1 MQNHALQIL
10 SLRLARLERGTLQMM
25 KLTRRQMAHMAAFG
39 TSTAALAGAQ
49 SQVKSAPEGES
60 AKGGRPKKS
69 SGMTGT
75 EGVTKM
81 VAEFAVRT
89 RYEDIPANVIELGKK
104 SILDALGLA
113 LVGPVDDSGKIVKAY
128 LEEMKFGNHESTV
141 IGTSMKVPAQFA
153 AFANGIG
160 IHSED
165 YDDTQLAVAPD
176 RVYGLLTHPTAPCFS
191 AALAVAESK
200 GVSGRDLMLAYQV
213 GVEVETKISE
223 AIFPRHYEEGFH
235 STGTVGTFGS
245 ASAAMKLNRADE
257 HAMARALGLAA
268 SQAAG
273 LRENFGTMTKP
284 FHAGRAAESGVV
296 ATDLVLRGWTV
307 SERILEAPS
316 GFFRAAGGGY
326 DASALTLG
334 KPWTFA
340 SPGISIKPF
349 PSGSLTHPG
358 MTELERMIR
367 ANNIKPEMVESLDVG
382 TNQYMPT
389 ALIHHK
395 PTDALQGKFSME
407 FCMASLLV
415 YGKAGLNQFRD
426 EVVRRP
432 EIQAM
437 IQRVHFGVNP
447 IAEAAG
453 YNKMTTILDLH
464 LKDGRT
470 LHGRADFGKGSPMYP
485 MSFDDVAEKFED
497 CASFAKWP
505 AEKIKTIIATVRR
518 FEEIRDVRTLAEL
531 VRA

>member
-1 MQNHALQIL
+1 V
-10 SLRLARLERGTLQMM
+10 
-25 KLTRRQMAHMAAFG
+25 KLTRRQMTHMAALG
-39 TSTAALAGAQ
+39 SGAAALAAAQ
-49 SQVKSAPEGES
+49 TQARSAAEGN
-60 AKGGRPKKS
+60 GTGTKKS
-69 SGMTGT
+69 SGMTGN

-89 RYEDIPANVIELGKK
+89 RYEDIPSDVIELGKK

-128 LEEMKFGNHESTV
+128 LESMKFGNNESTV
-141 IGTSMKVPAQFA
+141 IGTSLRVPAQFA
-153 AFANGIG
+153 AFANGVG
-160 IHSED
+160 VHSED

-191 AALAVAESK
+191 AAFAVAESK
-200 GVSGRDLMLAYQV
+200 GVSGHDLMLAYQV

-235 STGTVGTFGS
+235 STGTVGTFGA
-245 ASAAMKLNRADE
+245 ASAVMKLNNADE

-284 FHAGRAAESGVV
+284 FHAGRAAESGVL
-296 ATDLVLRGWTV
+296 AADLVTRGWTV

-340 SPGISIKPF
+340 SPGVSIKPY

-358 MTELERMIR
+358 MTELERIIR
-367 ANNIKPEMVESLDVG
+367 ANNIKPGMVERLDVG

-395 PTDALQGKFSME
+395 PADALQGKFSME
-407 FCMASLLV
+407 FCMSSLLV

-470 LHGRADFGKGSPMYP
+470 ISGRADFGKGSPMYP
-485 MSFDDVAEKFED
+485 MSFDDVAAKFED

-505 AEKIKTIIATVRR
+505 AAKATQIIAAVRK
-518 FEEIRDVRTLAEL
+518 FEEIRDVRTLAAL

>member
-1 MQNHALQIL
+1 
-10 SLRLARLERGTLQMM
+10 
-25 KLTRRQMAHMAAFG
+25 MAALG
-39 TSTAALAGAQ
+39 AGAAALA
-49 SQVKSAPEGES
+49 
-60 AKGGRPKKS
+60 
-69 SGMTGT
+69 SGQNRSGTTGT
-75 EGVTKM
+75 EGVTQR

-89 RYEDIPANVIELGKK
+89 RYEDLPAEVIELGKK

-113 LVGPVDDSGKIVKAY
+113 LVGPLDDSGRIVRAY
-128 LEEMKFGNHESTV
+128 LEAMKFGNTESSV
-141 IGTSMKVPAQFA
+141 IGTSLRVPAQFA
-153 AFANGIG
+153 AFANGIA

-191 AALAVAESK
+191 AALAVAESR
-200 GVSGRDLMLAYQV
+200 GASGRDLMLAYQV

-245 ASAAMKLNRADE
+245 AAAVMKLNGADP

-284 FHAGRAAESGVV
+284 FHAGRASQSGVV
-296 ATDLVLRGWTV
+296 AADLVLRGWTA

-326 DASALTLG
+326 DARALTLG
-334 KPWTFA
+334 QPWTFA
-340 SPGISIKPF
+340 SPGVSIKPF

-358 MTELERMIR
+358 MTELERILR
-367 ANNIKPEMVESLDVG
+367 VDHVRPEQVERLDVG

-389 ALIHHK
+389 ALIHHQ
-395 PTDALQGKFSME
+395 PSDALQAKFSME
-407 FCMASLLV
+407 FCMATLLV

-437 IQRVHFGVNP
+437 IERVHFGVNP

-470 LHGRADFGKGSPMYP
+470 ISGRADFGKGSPMFP
-485 MSFDDVAEKFED
+485 MGFDDVAAKFED
-497 CASFAKWP
+497 CASFARWP
-505 AEKIKTIIATVRR
+505 AEKRDAIVSAVRK
-518 FEEIRDVRTLAEL
+518 FEEIPDARTLAAL
-531 VRA
+531 LRA